1 MKKNILVFPCGSE
14 IALEFYRSVHFSPH
28 FRLIGANS
36 IDDHGRFVYDEY
48 VGTVPFITSSDFI
61 PVINGIVQKYKIDA
75 IFPAMDSV
83 ISILKN
89 NENILG
95 CKVICS
101 PVETVDICLSKYRTY
116 MALNAYILTP
126 RLYTYNEIDTF
137 PIFAKPDV
145 GYGSRGTK

>member
-61 PVINGIVQKYKIDA
+61 PVLNGIVQ
-75 IFPAMDSV
+75 
-83 ISILKN
+83 
-89 NENILG
+89 
-95 CKVICS
+95 
-101 PVETVDICLSKYRTY
+101 
-116 MALNAYILTP
+116 
-126 RLYTYNEIDTF
+126 
-137 PIFAKPDV
+137 
-145 GYGSRGTK
+145 